1 MGINKQKGI
10 TMWGMLMIALI
21 VAFFALLI
29 IKLVPTY
36 LMDMKVKSALEGV
49 SRLSQQSNMSNA
61 AIKTALYKRFSIDNI
76 SETEIDLKQ
85 DVTFAKKGRNRII
98 KINYEVVT
106 PMFGNL
112 SVLVQFDHE
121 AEAGK
126 FE

>member
-1 MGINKQKGI
+1 MVRNKENGI

-36 LMDMKVKSALEGV
+36 LMDMKVKSALDGV
-49 SRLSQQSNMSNA
+49 SRQSQQSNMSNA
-61 AIKTALYKRFSIDNI
+61 AIKSALYRRFTIDNV

-85 DVTFAKKGRNRII
+85 DVTFIKKGRNRII
-98 KINYEVVT
+98 KITYEVVT

>member
-1 MGINKQKGI
+1 MVRSKEKGI

-49 SRLSQQSNMSNA
+49 SRQSQQSNMSNA
-61 AIKTALYKRFSIDNI
+61 AIKMALYKRFTIDNV

-85 DVTFAKKGRNRII
+85 DVTFVKKGRNRII
-98 KINYEVVT
+98 KITYEVVT

-121 AEAGK
+121 AEAGR

>member
-1 MGINKQKGI
+1 MSKQKQKGI
-10 TMWGMLMIALI
+10 TMWGIAMIALI

-36 LMDMKVKSALEGV
+36 LMDMKVKNALEGV
-49 SRLSQQSNMSNA
+49 SKQSQQTNMTNA
-61 AIKTALYKRFSIDNI
+61 AIRDALRKRF
-76 SETEIDLKQ
+76 EIDQIHNELDPKR
-85 DVTFAKKGRNRII
+85 DVEFIKKGRSRFIRID
-98 KINYEVVT
+98 YEVLT

-112 SVLVQFDHE
+112 SVLVQFDHQ

>member
-1 MGINKQKGI
+1 MVRNKENGI

-36 LMDMKVKSALEGV
+36 LMDMKVKSALDGV
-49 SRLSQQSNMSNA
+49 SRQSQQSNMSNA
-61 AIKTALYKRFSIDNI
+61 AIKSALYKRFDIDNV
-76 SETEIDLKQ
+76 SETEIDLKR
-85 DVTFAKKGRNRII
+85 DVTFIKKGRNRVI
-98 KINYEVVT
+98 KIKYEVVT

-112 SVLVQFDHE
+112 SVLVEFDHE